1 MQRVLKA
8 SHGFF
13 FIHCQR
19 YLFAVWYSFFLFFW
33 GGKYGIFASLK
44 FQSFL
49 QIGGTVDSFFCYFR
63 LAGYDVVLTTYNI
76 VSIEGKPH
84 VNAEKDKPKVSKP
97 CTVHNITV

>member
-1 MQRVLKA
+1 M
-8 SHGFF
+8 GFF
-13 FIHCQR
+13 LFIANDT
-19 YLFAVWYSFFLFFW
+19 YLQYGIHFFLFFFL
-33 GGKYGIFASLK
+33 GKYGIFASLK

-49 QIGGTVDSFFCYFR
+49 QIGETVDSFFCYFR

-97 CTVHNITV
+97 CTIHNITV

>member
-1 MQRVLKA
+1 M
-8 SHGFF
+8 G
-13 FIHCQR
+13 
-19 YLFAVWYSFFLFFW
+19 FFLFITNDTYLQYGIHFFFVFFL
-33 GGKYGIFASLK
+33 GKYGIFASLK

-49 QIGGTVDSFFCYFR
+49 QIGETVDSFFCYFR

-84 VNAEKDKPKVSKP
+84 VSAEKDKPKVSKP